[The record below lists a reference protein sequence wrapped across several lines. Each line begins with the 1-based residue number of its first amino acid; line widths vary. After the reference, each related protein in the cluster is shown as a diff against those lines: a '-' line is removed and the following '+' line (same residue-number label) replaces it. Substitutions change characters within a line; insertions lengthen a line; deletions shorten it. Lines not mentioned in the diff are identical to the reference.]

1 MGQARVW
8 VDADGCP
15 VKNEVYRVAG
25 RYGMP
30 VTLVADSW
38 LRVPEHDAIELVLV
52 ERGSDAADDHIA
64 EHCSAGDVIIAD
76 DIPLAARC
84 VEKGA
89 VVVTPRGRRLDEDT
103 IGEAVAMRDLGTS
116 VREGGVMTGGPPP
129 FAKKDRS
136 IFLQRLDAA
145 IQRLRRNA
153 R

>member
-1 MGQARVW
+1 MPATHVW

-15 VKNEVYRVAG
+15 VKNETYRVAG
-25 RYGMP
+25 RYGLR

-52 ERGSDAADDHIA
+52 ERGSDAADDYIA
-64 EHCSAGDVIIAD
+64 EHCAAGDVVIAA

-89 VVVTPRGRRLDEDT
+89 VVVTPRGRRLDQDT
-103 IGEAVAMRDLGTS
+103 IGEAVTMRDLGTS
-116 VREGGVMTGGPPP
+116 VREAGTMTGGPPP
-129 FAKKDRS
+129 FSKKDRS
-136 IFLQRLDAA
+136 QFLQRLDAT
-145 IQRLRRNA
+145 IQRLRRS